1 MILAF
6 SLRHCAECIVLYF
19 ELLGTVSDTAGK
31 MRDSDLLFFDAGTL
45 HGIHFVLLSLFGV

>member
-6 SLRHCAECIVLYF
+6 SLRHCAEWIVLYF

-31 MRDSDLLFFDAGTL
+31 MRDSDLLFFDVGTL